1 MLALFNC
8 TWNATLDPACST
20 HDTSGANCS
29 CVGSASAGSCTG
41 TCADCGFNYSWTP
54 SALLFG
60 AQTSR
65 CLELNAAGG
74 GPAGVPGA
82 WYALSSARPL
92 RLTRGALTIRNAA
105 SNGSCPHAFG
115 SYADASSC
123 LTCHTSAAPECALRC
138 ECRAGTQPTRY
149 VPMGCDLW
157 ECNDLA
163 LVDDSLA
170 CRGAICPSAPTPHC
184 PTPTGLQLPGP
195 APWAPCNSCWV
206 DDACLLRC
214 SCKTPP
220 DGHLSAAACDL
231 FHCTD
236 ISNFN
241 GQLACNGA
249 VCPSP
254 PLQPLP
260 PAPTPPPAVRFVAR
274 VCATLTRGTRERAA
288 PDLSL
293 TFLRTLPLLRS
304 LCTHSHTHTHSR
316 RLRRPQ
322 RRRLRLLPLHLQ
334 RTARPRSSASAG
346 TAARP
351 PSSRSSAMRRVA
363 LRIAMRS
370 KQLAAHDA
378 RRQRRRCCSRCVRP
392 SI

>member
-274 VCATLTRGTRERAA
+274 VCATFTRGTRERAA

-304 LCTHSHTHTHSR
+304 LCTHSHTHTQPPTPS
-316 RLRRPQ
+316 P
-322 RRRLRLLPLHLQ
+322 P
-334 RTARPRSSASAG
+334 APSPPPPPAPSPANCE
-346 TAARP
+346 AAIK
-351 PSSRSSAMRRVA
+351 
-363 LRIAMRS
+363 RICGHCGS
-370 KQLAAHDA
+370 
-378 RRQRRRCCSRCVRP
+378 P
-392 SI
+392 SIITLKCYETCCVANCDALKAAGCPRCTPTTPTLLQSMRAT